1 MIELFAGFDVSDQLE
16 FDSINTNS
24 WSNAAGR
31 FGGSAAIGPQFQKTL
46 TSVTTRIIGL
56 AFYAYGNYNTATIQ
70 FIDYPLTSVQISIN
84 FDSIGRISVNSGST
98 VLAVTTPYFFRVNA
112 WYYLEASV
120 TIGTSGSFEVR
131 LGQQTILSGTGVNTQ
146 QTVNNTTNVI
156 YCNFSSNVYYGWYVD
171 DLYILNTIG
180 SYNNTFLGEQKVLT
194 TQANSD
200 NSIQFSRNTGA
211 NNYSNLLTYDGD
223 TSYNYSM
230 TVNNED
236 LFGMTALGSYN
247 GENFTG
253 NDISATKTVIIAR
266 KDDVGER
273 QLANVVIS
281 GSTPEVFT
289 TNTLL
294 STYEAFV
301 NYMETDPNTGDPWT
315 SAAINALN
323 IGYKLTG

>member
-1 MIELFAGFDVSDQLE
+1 MLMSYPPYG
-16 FDSINTNS
+16 
-24 WSNAAGR
+24 
-31 FGGSAAIGPQFQKTL
+31 
-46 TSVTTRIIGL
+46 
-56 AFYAYGNYNTATIQ
+56 AFIQ
-70 FIDYPLTSVQISIN
+70 FIDSPLSVQISIN
-84 FDSIGRISVNSGST
+84 FDPIGRISVNSGST
-98 VLAVTTPYFFRVNA
+98 VLAVTTPYFYRINA
-112 WYYLEASV
+112 WYYLEVSV

-156 YCNFSSNVYYGWYVD
+156 FCNFSYFGNID

-180 SYNNTFLGEQKVLT
+180 DYNNTFLGEQKVLT

-266 KDDVGER
+266 KDDVSER
-273 QLANVVIS
+273 QVANVVVS
-281 GSTPEVFT
+281 GSTSEVFN

-315 SAAINALN
+315 SAAVNALN

>member
-1 MIELFAGFDVSDQLE
+1 
-16 FDSINTNS
+16 
-24 WSNAAGR
+24 
-31 FGGSAAIGPQFQKTL
+31 
-46 TSVTTRIIGL
+46 L
-56 AFYAYGNYNTATIQ
+56 AFYADGNYNPAVIQ
-70 FIDYPLTSVQISIN
+70 FIDDPLTSVQISIN

-156 YCNFSSNVYYGWYVD
+156 YCNLQAMYVD

-180 SYNNTFLGEQKVLT
+180 DYNNTFLGEQKVLT

-230 TVNNED
+230 TVNDVD
-236 LFGMTALGSYN
+236 LFGMTALGSYTN
-247 GENFTG
+247 QNFTG

-273 QLANVVIS
+273 QVANVVVS
-281 GSTPEVFT
+281 GSTSEVFN
-289 TNTLL
+289 TNNALL

-315 SAAINALN
+315 SAAVNALN

>member
-1 MIELFAGFDVSDQLE
+1 MIELFAGFDVPDQLE
-16 FDSINTNS
+16 FDSINTGYVVS
-24 WSNAAGR
+24 APDGR
-31 FGGSAAIGPQFQKTL
+31 FGGGCAISPYFQKTL

-56 AFYAYGNYNTATIQ
+56 AFYADGNYNPAVIQ
-70 FIDYPLTSVQISIN
+70 FIDDPLTSVQISIN
-84 FDSIGRISVNSGST
+84 FDSIGRISVVSGST
-98 VLAVTTPYFFRVNA
+98 VLAITTPYFFRVNA

-131 LGQQTILSGTGVNTQ
+131 LGEQTILSGTGVNTQ
-146 QTVNNTTNVI
+146 QTTNNTTNVI
-156 YCNFSSNVYYGWYVD
+156 YCNFNYAANID

-180 SYNNTFLGEQKVLT
+180 DYNNTFLGEQKVLT

-273 QLANVVIS
+273 QVANVVVS
-281 GSTPEVFT
+281 GSTSEVFT

-315 SAAINALN
+315 SAAVNALN

>member
-1 MIELFAGFDVSDQLE
+1 MIELFAGFDVPDQLE
-16 FDSINTNS
+16 FDSINTSTN
-24 WSNAAGR
+24 WGNAAGR
-31 FGGSAAIGPQFQKTL
+31 FGGSAAFGPQFQKTL

-56 AFYAYGNYNTATIQ
+56 AFYADGNYNTAFIQ
-70 FIDYPLTSVQISIN
+70 FIDDPLTSVQISIN
-84 FDSIGRISVNSGST
+84 FDSIGRISVVSGST

-156 YCNFSSNVYYGWYVD
+156 YCNLQAMYVD

-180 SYNNTFLGEQKVLT
+180 DYNNTFLGEQKVLT

-230 TVNNED
+230 TVNDVD
-236 LFGMTALGSYN
+236 LFGMTTLGSYY

-315 SAAINALN
+315 SAAVNALN
-323 IGYKLTG
+323 IGYKLTV